1 MEEFEQIYVLES
13 LPEEKIRAS
22 PKTLAELEKMNAK
35 SINQNPIP
43 WKQKQENAINIASLN
58 CMNLNH
64 NHEEIVHDPTL
75 MESTLLAVSETW
87 LDEKTKLYLNGYNVH
102 FNSVGSGKG
111 LALYYKPGTFTP
123 SADIKQE
130 KMQISKLESGELEV
144 IQVYRSEQG
153 NLSELLEHLKN
164 LITPGMTT
172 VVCGDF
178 NICSMSNKN
187 NKVSQWL
194 DRN

>member
-1 MEEFEQIYVLES
+1 MLIRVEEFEQIYVLES

-22 PKTLAELEKMNAK
+22 PKALAELEKMNAK

-43 WKQKQENAINIASLN
+43 WKQKQENAIKIASLN
-58 CMNLNH
+58 CMNLNY

-130 KMQISKLESGELEV
+130 KMQISKLGSGELEV
-144 IQVYRSEQG
+144 IQVYR
-153 NLSELLEHLKN
+153 
-164 LITPGMTT
+164 
-172 VVCGDF
+172 
-178 NICSMSNKN
+178 
-187 NKVSQWL
+187 
-194 DRN
+194 